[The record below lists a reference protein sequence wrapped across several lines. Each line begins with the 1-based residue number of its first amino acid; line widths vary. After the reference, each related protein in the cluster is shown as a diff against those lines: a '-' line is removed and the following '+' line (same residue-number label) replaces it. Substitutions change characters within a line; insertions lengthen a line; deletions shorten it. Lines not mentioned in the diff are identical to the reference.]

1 MTLSLAFKIVIR
13 PFGDSALLIDI
24 DAGSTDASSDIVM
37 ALNAQLSQQ
46 RTRGITQTTP
56 SYNSLLVCFE
66 PEQVQHSDLQA
77 KIHAIADTINI
88 EDISKGNQW
97 SLPACFDG
105 SYALDCVALET
116 ELSQD
121 WQSIV
126 DCFCAAEYR
135 VHAVGFLPGFTYLGN
150 LPDALHCY
158 RLRDPRAT
166 VPASSIAIAG
176 TQAGIY
182 PFDSPGG
189 WRIIGRLPFTVFQ
202 AQADQPALFQVN
214 DRIRFEAVTPEVFKE
229 LEQRP
234 IASLIK
240 QATRR

>member
-1 MTLSLAFKIVIR
+1 MTQSLAFKMVIR
-13 PFGDSALLIDI
+13 PFGDSALLVDI
-24 DAGSTDASSDIVM
+24 DAGSSDASSDIVM
-37 ALNAQLSQQ
+37 ALDSQILRQ

-66 PEQVQHSDLQA
+66 PDQVQHSALQNE
-77 KIHAIADTINI
+77 IHAIANTINVK
-88 EDISKGNQW
+88 DIPEGNQW
-97 SLPACFDG
+97 SLPACFDEP
-105 SYALDCVALET
+105 YALDRTALET
-116 ELSQD
+116 ELSRD
-121 WQSIV
+121 WQFIV
-126 DCFCAAEYR
+126 NCFCATEYR

-150 LPDALHCY
+150 LPDALHCN

-202 AQADQPALFQVN
+202 TQADPPALFQAN
-214 DRIRFEAVTPEVFKE
+214 DRIRFEAVTPEVFE
-229 LEQRP
+229 ALEQRP
-234 IASLIK
+234 IASLTK

>member
-1 MTLSLAFKIVIR
+1 MTLSLAFKMAIR
-13 PFGDSALLIDI
+13 PFGDSALLVDI
-24 DAGSTDASSDIVM
+24 DAGSTDASSDMVM
-37 ALNAQLSQQ
+37 ALNAQLSRQ
-46 RTRGITQTTP
+46 RARGITHTTP
-56 SYNSLLVCFE
+56 SYNSLLVYFE
-66 PEQVQHSDLQA
+66 PEQVRHSALQSE
-77 KIHAIADTINI
+77 IHTIADTINVK
-88 EDISKGNQW
+88 DIPKGNQW
-97 SLPACFDG
+97 SLPACFEEP
-105 SYALDCVALET
+105 YALDRVALET

-126 DCFCAAEYR
+126 DCFCATEYR

-150 LPDALHCY
+150 LPDALHCD

-189 WRIIGRLPFTVFQ
+189 WRIIGRLPVKIFQ
-202 AQADQPALFQVN
+202 PQADPPALFKAN
-214 DRIRFEAVTPEVFKE
+214 DRIRFEAVTPEVFE
-229 LEQRP
+229 ALEQRP
-234 IASLIK
+234 IASVIE

>member
-1 MTLSLAFKIVIR
+1 MTVSLAFKMAIR
-13 PFGDSALLIDI
+13 PFGDSALLVDI

-56 SYNSLLVCFE
+56 SYTSLLVCFE
-66 PEQVQHSDLQA
+66 PERMHRSTLQGE
-77 KIHAIADTINI
+77 IHAIADTINVK
-88 EDISKGNQW
+88 DIPKGNQW
-97 SLPACFDG
+97 SLPACFDAP
-105 SYALDCVALET
+105 YALDRAALET

-150 LPDALHCY
+150 LPDALHCN

-166 VPASSIAIAG
+166 VPTSSIAIAG

-202 AQADQPALFQVN
+202 TQADPPALFQAN
-214 DRIRFEAVTPEVFKE
+214 DRIRFEAVAPEVFEE
-229 LEQRP
+229 LQQQP
-234 IASLIK
+234 IASVIK